1 MQGRFN
7 NGKPYVGSMNFPGFC
22 KAADG
27 KKVLNMGLGVYW
39 LSRIPAVERVKEF
52 AIGIGPGAY
61 LRSLMSVTLRSP
73 LASKSL
79 NSPGHSRLVSF
90 PLIFSHL

>member
-7 NGKPYVGSMNFPGFC
+7 NGKSYVGRMNFPGFC

-27 KKVLNMGLGVYW
+27 KKVLNMGLDVYW

-52 AIGIGPGAY
+52 ANRNWVGRLPAIFDVGYLEIPIGFQTFKLPGP
-61 LRSLMSVTLRSP
+61 
-73 LASKSL
+73 
-79 NSPGHSRLVSF
+79 F
-90 PLIFSHL
+90 